1 MGGIDML
8 KKVTNLALA
17 MVFAMGLVFAT
28 TADVQAQQVPAAV
41 QDTVEGF
48 DAYRAMAITGGV
60 IGGAIVA
67 AVVTDGLI
75 IPVYAVATGAGMPS
89 LGMGVITGP
98 GYAFFRGSMRL
109 LGAVSGAMFADSWYT
124 GQ

>member
-1 MGGIDML
+1 ML
-8 KKVTNLALA
+8 KKITNLALA
-17 MVFAMGLVFAT
+17 LVFGIGLVFAT
-28 TADVQAQQVPAAV
+28 TADVQAQQVPAAA
-41 QDTVEGF
+41 QEAVEGF

-60 IGGAIVA
+60 VGGAMVA
-67 AVVTDGLI
+67 MVVTDGLI
-75 IPVYAVATGAGMPS
+75 LPVYAMATGASMPG

-109 LGAVSGAMFADSWYT
+109 LGAVSGAMYADAWYT